1 MNTSSRNVAFTA
13 PNPFTLI
20 MQNAELIL
28 VSVKSKTLPVTLAVT
43 FILNMIIMGG
53 IDGAAYGLP

>member
-13 PNPFTLI
+13 LNPFTPI
-20 MQNAELIL
+20 MQNAKLIL
-28 VSVKSKTLPVTLAVT
+28 VSVKSKTLLVTLAVT